1 MNINVDIKNSS
12 NHNHLPHIDE
22 SRDIN
27 TTFQSGRFNI
37 TKIRSDEINEK
48 ITPITPTASVTPI
61 TPTAWVNV
69 SAELPKNVY
78 EIFDNLILNIFEMTK
93 QVYSENINENNLPFH
108 FEFNSNGT
116 LQSVNIRNYE
126 MFNEFFESKINIL
139 NLCNSNVKL
148 PSSIN
153 NEHLNFVIGL
163 VNDVNLLKHE
173 IMKLF
178 GGNLFPMFPECVG
191 YVYNLYSSS
200 LLKLE
205 PHEFLRI
212 DECSILKYFKYKLN
226 KKMK

>member
-1 MNINVDIKNSS
+1 MNNNIKNSS
-12 NHNHLPHIDE
+12 NHNNLSYINE

-37 TKIRSDEINEK
+37 TKIRSDDINEK
-48 ITPITPTASVTPI
+48 ITSMN
-61 TPTAWVNV
+61 VN
-69 SAELPKNVY
+69 AELPKNVY
-78 EIFDNLILNIFEMTK
+78 EIFDNVILNIFEMTE
-93 QVYSENINENNLPFH
+93 QVYSENIDENNLPFH
-108 FEFNSNGT
+108 FEFNTNGT

-163 VNDVNLLKHE
+163 VNDTNLLKYE
-173 IMKLF
+173 IMRLF

-200 LLKLE
+200 LLKFE

-212 DECSILKYFKYKLN
+212 DEYSILKYFKYKLN
-226 KKMK
+226 EK